1 MPEPTSA
8 AAPAAPEIDPESA
21 AERDPDP
28 AAERTRSWRAARLA
42 GARLYLCTDAAALHT
57 GGMAALEAFFEA
69 AYRGGV
75 DIIQLRDKSL
85 EARDEI
91 AALEVLAEVARRHG
105 RLYAVNDRAD
115 VALLVGADVFHVGQG
130 DLTTAQARRVL
141 GPDVLLGRST
151 RDLEQVRAAIEDP
164 GVDYYC
170 TGPVWQTPT
179 KPGRAAVGT
188 QLPESAYRLM
198 ADAHRDHGI
207 EPKPFFAI
215 GGIDADRLP
224 QVLATGATRIVV
236 VRAITEAADPQ
247 AAARALS
254 AALRAGEALEAPADR
269 PSGRTG

>member
-1 MPEPTSA
+1 M
-8 AAPAAPEIDPESA
+8 
-21 AERDPDP
+21 
-28 AAERTRSWRAARLA
+28 
-42 GARLYLCTDAAALHT
+42 
-57 GGMAALEAFFEA
+57 
-69 AYRGGV
+69 
-75 DIIQLRDKSL
+75 
-85 EARDEI
+85 
-91 AALEVLAEVARRHG
+91 
-105 RLYAVNDRAD
+105 
-115 VALLVGADVFHVGQG
+115 
-130 DLTTAQARRVL
+130 
-141 GPDVLLGRST
+141 
-151 RDLEQVRAAIEDP
+151 
-164 GVDYYC
+164 DYYC

-254 AALRAGEALEAPADR
+254 AALRAGEALKSRQIDHPGERAEQQRQFGQAMHPA
-269 PSGRTG
+269 STAIVGRTPTTVPNHPARTPASGIVPRLTS